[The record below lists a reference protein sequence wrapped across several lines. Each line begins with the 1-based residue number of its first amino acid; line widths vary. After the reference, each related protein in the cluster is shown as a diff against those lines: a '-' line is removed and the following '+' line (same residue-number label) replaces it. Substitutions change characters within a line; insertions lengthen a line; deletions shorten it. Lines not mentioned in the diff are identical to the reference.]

1 MMNMRDTLID
11 QNFLRLNAEK
21 KKAGKKLFPTRNEYM
36 DGDNIMDEIMGRKR
50 SRLEQSKINQA
61 TYFENRFGMTYS
73 ELLSYGLDSEL
84 SDLEWRRAIREGKIK
99 GDFAGEDMSFPIAS
113 IDDVKRAWQ
122 SIGRTKQDRIKVMK
136 NIIKIAKKYGW
147 ESGLPQTVKDRMKL
161 GGSGLP

>member
-99 GDFAGEDMSFPIAS
+99 GDFAGEDMSFPIAT

>member
-61 TYFENRFGMTYS
+61 AYFENRFGMTYS

>member
-1 MMNMRDTLID
+1 MRDTLID

>member
-1 MMNMRDTLID
+1 MRDTLID

-61 TYFENRFGMTYS
+61 AYFENRFGMTYS